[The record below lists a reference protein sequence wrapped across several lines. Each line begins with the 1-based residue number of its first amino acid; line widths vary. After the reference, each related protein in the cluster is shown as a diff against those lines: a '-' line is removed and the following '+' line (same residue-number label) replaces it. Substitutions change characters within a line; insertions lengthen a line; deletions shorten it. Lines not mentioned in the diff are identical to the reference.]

1 MLMQALIS
9 EGNDLYAVT
18 PITDKREEIEKIG
31 VSLIDIKMDRRGINP
46 LKDASLIFEYRR
58 LVKKIR
64 PDLIIT
70 YTIKPNI
77 YGGIVAQITRTSYAA
92 NITGLGTAFER
103 DGIIKKVA
111 IMLNKLGL
119 KKAKTVF
126 FENKANRDFF
136 VNTGIIRSSQA
147 HLLHGAGVDIEHFS
161 LKKYPEVN
169 DEFRF
174 LFIGRIMKEKGIIE
188 LTDAMKLLRSNGI
201 KCSLSVL
208 GGFDEEELQVLV
220 SECSNEGWMH
230 YYGIQSDVRPY
241 IERAHCFVLP
251 SYHEGMANTN
261 LECAACG
268 RPIITS
274 NIPGCKEAIIEG
286 VSGTLCEPKDVDS
299 LYNAMLKMCRLS
311 NKEREEMGKAGRK
324 HVESVFDKRKVVKE
338 TIRTLLED

>member
-1 MLMQALIS
+1 MFMQALIS

-18 PITDKREEIEKIG
+18 PIADKREEIEKIG

-46 LKDASLIFEYRR
+46 LKDVSLLFEYRK
-58 LVKKIR
+58 LVKKIK
-64 PDLIIT
+64 PELIIT

-77 YGGIVAQITRTSYAA
+77 YGGIVARITRTCYAV

-103 DGIIKKVA
+103 DGFIKKVA

-126 FENKANRDFF
+126 FENKANLDFF
-136 VNTGIIRSSQA
+136 VNEGIIKSNQA
-147 HLLHGAGVDIEHFS
+147 HLLHGAGVDIDHFS
-161 LKKYPEVN
+161 IKKYPEDN
-169 DEFRF
+169 DGFKF

-188 LTDAMKLLRSNGI
+188 LIDAMKLLRSNGI

-208 GGFDEEELQVLV
+208 GGFDEEELQGLV
-220 SECSNEGWMH
+220 RECSDEGWMH
-230 YYGIQSDVRPY
+230 YHGIQSDVRPY
-241 IERAHCFVLP
+241 IEQAHCFVLP

-274 NIPGCKEAIIEG
+274 NIPGCKEAVING
-286 VSGTLCEPKDVDS
+286 VSGFLCESKDANS
-299 LYNAMLKMCRLS
+299 LYNAMLKICKMS
-311 NKEREEMGKAGRK
+311 NKEREEMGIAGRK
-324 HVESVFDKRKVVKE
+324 HVESVFDKRKVVE
-338 TIRTLLED
+338 DTIKTLLED